1 MDPQAAWDRMLTAY
15 AESDYASAQEFAQVL
30 KNWLQAG
37 GFPPTVLGH
46 PEIGPHFESV
56 LALASCTYILG
67 FDLADEAF
75 PLSPIAERGAD

>member
-15 AESDYASAQEFAQVL
+15 ADSEFASAQEFAQAL
-30 KNWLQAG
+30 KNWLQSG

-56 LALASCTYILG
+56 LALAGCTYILG
-67 FDLADEAF
+67 FDIAQEKTSL
-75 PLSPIAERGAD
+75 PPITERGTP